1 MGVLDRFLSSKQ
13 DDKQEI
19 WDLFDAGKNLME
31 SHFYDRASVE
41 FNKALSLDKD
51 FASELIV
58 DLYMEM
64 QGSNPDAMIAL
75 GINILQHNPDN
86 IEMANMLG
94 NTYRKKGDYNAAK
107 SMYQRC
113 LKRDPYF
120 KNASYN
126 LAATLARAEVYDGTA
141 VSAIAEFESLNHY
154 QLPDNSEGEEK
165 LYAIQGEV
173 IRNEDISAEG
183 ETAGV
188 KDESLMDFLEDHL
201 DGEKVEEPQANDI
214 QEKKETSSESSS
226 ESQEKE
232 RKVEIDPEACFQMI
246 SENHDDQQ
254 KETSE
259 LLNALG
265 LYCLTHYHPEIA
277 VNSFQKLVQL
287 HPEQID
293 FQCFLVLANGLEGN
307 TGKAIDSL
315 QKILIEHPFHR
326 YSNVNL
332 GYLFQKSGKTMKART
347 YFFITYKLLERSGGY
362 YHIDRILNRAEEHF
376 NEDRGKKALELYEP
390 LYEEIN
396 APNLLNRIG
405 KLQLLFSKLDE
416 AVQTFRRVL
425 KIDVKN
431 AEAREG
437 LKQLHQ
443 KFLMQLDN
451 AVKKHDYED
460 AAKAFEK
467 AIGIVKNPKLMQRGI
482 DINKMLKNETRAN
495 QLERMLKQMLEK
507 DSNQM
512 VQEKISLAEEAEKKG
527 NYKAAVG
534 YYEQAIR
541 ISPKHEIMVKM
552 SDFCQRIDRPELAEK
567 VSKWFN
573 QHLENQKRKAAL
585 ELAAQHSAEEAK

>member
-41 FNKALSLDKD
+41 FNKALSLDKE

-173 IRNEDISAEG
+173 IRNEEISAEG
-183 ETAGV
+183 ETAEV
-188 KDESLMDFLEDHL
+188 KYESLMDFLEDHL
-201 DGEKVEEPQANDI
+201 DGEKVEEAQANDI

-362 YHIDRILNRAEEHF
+362 YHIERILNRAEEHF

>member
-41 FNKALSLDKD
+41 FNKALSLDKE

-154 QLPDNSEGEEK
+154 QLPDNSDGEEK

-173 IRNEDISAEG
+173 IRNEEISAEG
-183 ETAGV
+183 ETAEV

-201 DGEKVEEPQANDI
+201 DGEKVEEAQANDI

-362 YHIDRILNRAEEHF
+362 YHIERILNRAEEHF

-396 APNLLNRIG
+396 VPNLLNRIG

>member
-41 FNKALSLDKD
+41 FNKALSLDKE

-173 IRNEDISAEG
+173 MRNEDISAEG

-201 DGEKVEEPQANDI
+201 DGKKVEEPQANDI

-232 RKVEIDPEACFQMI
+232 RKVEIDPEACFKMI

-362 YHIDRILNRAEEHF
+362 YHIERILNRAEEHF

-467 AIGIVKNPKLMQRGI
+467 SIGIVKNPKLMQRGI

>member
-41 FNKALSLDKD
+41 FNKALSLDKE

-154 QLPDNSEGEEK
+154 QLPDNSDGEEK

-173 IRNEDISAEG
+173 IRNEEISAED

-362 YHIDRILNRAEEHF
+362 YHIERILNRAEEHF
-376 NEDRGKKALELYEP
+376 NEDRGKKALEMYEP

>member
-41 FNKALSLDKD
+41 FNKALSLDKE

-154 QLPDNSEGEEK
+154 QLPDNSDGEEK

-173 IRNEDISAEG
+173 IRNEEISAEG

-201 DGEKVEEPQANDI
+201 DGEKVEEAQANDI

-362 YHIDRILNRAEEHF
+362 YHIERILNRAEEHF

-431 AEAREG
+431 EEAREG

-507 DSNQM
+507 DSSQM

>member
-141 VSAIAEFESLNHY
+141 VSAIAEFETLNHY

-173 IRNEDISAEG
+173 IRNDEISAEG

-232 RKVEIDPEACFQMI
+232 RKVEIDPEACFKMI

-254 KETSE
+254 KKTSE

-362 YHIDRILNRAEEHF
+362 YHIERILNRAEEHF

-431 AEAREG
+431 SEAREG